1 MGDFEIIVKW
11 KIVKSLKV
19 VIKGEKN
26 MGKVWGQELNPIMQ
40 PLNYVDR
47 FL

>member
-19 VIKGEKN
+19 VIKGEN
-26 MGKVWGQELNPIMQ
+26 MSKVWGQELNPIMQ